1 MWVENVTVNTYVLC
15 TAASREMELQ
25 RELEIINEIVQG
37 RDDCCVIMSL
47 ADIEILTSS
56 SISCLLELHNLL
68 SGHGRMLILCKVSL
82 PVKGIFRKTGLSSVF
97 NFAADMFS
105 AKAMIQKTS
114 RPVALLA
121 KKEGENSTNTAPLSS
136 TKIFPDEMKN
146 VDAAHIP

>member
-56 SISCLLELHNLL
+56 TISQLLELHNSL
-68 SGHGRMLILCKVSL
+68 SEHGRMLILCKVCL
-82 PVKGIFRKTGLSSVF
+82 PVKGIFRIEGLSSVF
-97 NFAADMFS
+97 NFAADIW
-105 AKAMIQKTS
+105 AAQEVIQKTGQYE
-114 RPVALLA
+114 LQH
-121 KKEGENSTNTAPLSS
+121 
-136 TKIFPDEMKN
+136 
-146 VDAAHIP
+146 AAD